1 MPLLILLVG
10 LSYFATPAFACSC
23 MALEPQQMLEFGPIA
38 FVGTVSGIGAGVDNK
53 VMTFEVDTVLTGEL
67 PGFVDIVTAANGAAC
82 GIEAPVGSRVAV
94 FASEEG
100 GRLTSSLCATTDPD
114 TAINAL
120 GPGSPPTT
128 SVSEAPFDWP
138 AVWLGA
144 GAVAL
149 VAGVWLT
156 IRRFS

>member
-1 MPLLILLVG
+1 MPAHG
-10 LSYFATPAFACSC
+10 CSC

-38 FVGTVSGIGAGVDNK
+38 FVGTVSGIGAGGDNK

-67 PGFVDIVTAANGAAC
+67 PAFVEIVTAANGAAC

-94 FASEEG
+94 FANEQA
-100 GRLTSSLCATTDPD
+100 GRLTSSLCATADPD
-114 TAINAL
+114 AAINAL

-128 SVSEAPFDWP
+128 SVSEAPIDWP

-149 VAGVWLT
+149 VGGVWLAL
-156 IRRFS
+156 RRLA